1 MSIKESK
8 HTTYFTGLYTRLKSI
23 LNKTPKR
30 SEYKERSYYNSKNN
44 DLVTGKYNYEVNS
57 SGHYVLTDK
66 ERKLA
71 KALYE
76 ITGPR
81 ATLDDIAI
89 ALSLLQSK
97 LHDPLAGY
105 IHDISTLIG
114 SSYDDIPRAFKGE
127 YKSAP
132 KAHRLLVDQISMYY
146 YRG

>member
-8 HTTYFTGLYTRLKSI
+8 HTAYFTGLYTRLKRI

-30 SEYKERSYYNSKNN
+30 SEYRERSYYNSKNN

-89 ALSLLQSK
+89 TLSLLQSK

-105 IHDISTLIG
+105 IHDISALIG
-114 SSYDDIPRAFKGE
+114 SSYDDIPRAFKGQ
-127 YKSAP
+127 YASAP
-132 KAHRLLVDQISMYY
+132 KAHRLLVDQISMHY

>member
-1 MSIKESK
+1 MIIKETK
-8 HTTYFTGLYTRLKSI
+8 HTSYLSDLYTRLKRI

-30 SEYKERSYYNSKNN
+30 SEYRERSYYNSKNN

-57 SGHYVLTDK
+57 RGHYVLTDK

-76 ITGPR
+76 ITGPK
-81 ATLDDIAI
+81 ATLDDIAFS
-89 ALSLLQSK
+89 LSLLQSK

-105 IHDISTLIG
+105 IHDISVLIG
-114 SSYDDIPRAFKGE
+114 SPYDDVPRAFKGQYE
-127 YKSAP
+127 SAP